1 MNGEELSSPRDW
13 GFSTR
18 ALHVGQ
24 GPDPATGAVVQPIH
38 MATTFAQQGVGKHK
52 GFEYSRTGNPTRNAL
67 EECLAALEDAKH
79 CLAFSSGLGAETT
92 LMLQLNPGDHV
103 VYMED
108 VYGGTFRL
116 FDKVLKRFGMTFTA
130 VDAGD
135 IDRVESAMT
144 EKTRMVWLES
154 PTNPLLRVVDID
166 AVSEVAHSRGAI
178 VCVDNTFATPYLQQP
193 LHLGADVVVHS
204 STKYIGGHSDV
215 VGGAMMTSNDELEKQ
230 LRFHQNAVGAVPS
243 PFDCWLLL
251 RGVKTLA
258 LRVERQSANALEI
271 ATALARHKAV
281 KRVFYPGLD
290 AHPNHSVAARQMR
303 VVTHLAIDE
312 RRIFAQQL
320 VRLVSMTDPQLV
332 LALLQPSQRG
342 APAVDLQPQPVFV
355 PGADLSDR
363 QAAFRAAVEAQQNRR
378 EVFALDGHRLAPGLA
393 AARERLGRCRR
404 LHLGRRTCRRLSA
417 LFGVRLSQLL

>member
-1 MNGEELSSPRDW
+1 LPSESDW

-18 ALHVGQ
+18 AVHVGQ
-24 GPDPATGAVVQPIH
+24 GPDPETGAVVQPIH

-52 GFEYSRTGNPTRNAL
+52 GFEYGRSGNPTRKAL
-67 EECLAALEDAKH
+67 EENLAALEDARH
-79 CLAFSSGLGAETT
+79 SLAFASGLGAETT
-92 LMLQLNPGDHV
+92 LMLLLGPGDHV

-116 FDKVLKRFGMTFTA
+116 FDKVLKRFGLTFRAIDASDLDA
-130 VDAGD
+130 V
-135 IDRVESAMT
+135 EQAMS

-166 AVSEVAHSRGAI
+166 AVSEIAHSHGAM

-215 VGGAMMTSNDELEKQ
+215 VGGALMTNNEELEKQ

-258 LRVERQSANALEI
+258 LRVERQCANAMEI
-271 ATALARHKAV
+271 ARALQANKNV
-281 KRVFYPGLD
+281 NRVFYPGLES
-290 AHPNHSVAARQMR
+290 HSNRAVAARQMR
-303 VVTHLAIDE
+303 LFGGMVSFEVADE
-312 RRIFAQQL
+312 ATAFRVLERLKIFALAESLGAVESLAEHPARMTHASIPAAERQRSGVGDGL
-320 VRLVSMTDPQLV
+320 IRLSIGVEDV
-332 LALLQPSQRG
+332 
-342 APAVDLQPQPVFV
+342 
-355 PGADLSDR
+355 ADLIADL
-363 QAAFRAAVEAQQNRR
+363 ED
-378 EVFALDGHRLAPGLA
+378 AL
-393 AARERLGRCRR
+393 
-404 LHLGRRTCRRLSA
+404 S
-417 LFGVRLSQLL
+417 

>member
-1 MNGEELSSPRDW
+1 VADERDDW

-18 ALHVGQ
+18 AVHVGQ

-38 MATTFAQQGVGKHK
+38 MATTFAQQGVGKHQ

-67 EECLAALEDAKH
+67 EENLAALEDAKH
-79 CLAFSSGLGAETT
+79 CLAFASGLGAETT
-92 LMLQLNPGDHV
+92 LMLLLSPGDHV

-116 FDKVLKRFGMTFTA
+116 FDKVLKRFGLTFSA
-130 VDAGD
+130 VDAAD
-135 IDRVESAMT
+135 LDAVEKAMT
-144 EKTRMVWLES
+144 PHTRMVWLES
-154 PTNPLLRVVDID
+154 PTNPLLRIVDID
-166 AVSEVAHSRGAI
+166 AVSEVAHTHGAT

-215 VGGAMMTSNDELEKQ
+215 VGGALMTNDEELHKQ

-258 LRVERQSANALEI
+258 LRVERQCENAMEV
-271 ATALARHKAV
+271 AGALQRDKAV

-290 AHPNHSVAARQMR
+290 EHPNHSVAARQMR
-303 VVTHLAIDE
+303 LFGGMVSFEVADE
-312 RRIFAQQL
+312 PTALRVLERLKIFAL
-320 VRLVSMTDPQLV
+320 AESLGAVESLAEHPARMTHASIPAAERKRSGVGDGLIRLSIGVED
-332 LALLQPSQRG
+332 A
-342 APAVDLQPQPVFV
+342 
-355 PGADLSDR
+355 ADLIADLE
-363 QAAFRAAVEAQQNRR
+363 QA
-378 EVFALDGHRLAPGLA
+378 LA
-393 AARERLGRCRR
+393 
-404 LHLGRRTCRRLSA
+404 
-417 LFGVRLSQLL
+417 

>member
-1 MNGEELSSPRDW
+1 MPESPHPPGPASPAGSPSPASREGNW

-18 ALHVGQ
+18 ALHIGQ

-52 GFEYSRTGNPTRNAL
+52 GFEYGRSGNPTRNAL

-79 CLAFSSGLGAETT
+79 GLAFSSGLGAETT
-92 LMLQLNPGDHV
+92 LMLLLNPGDHV

-116 FDKVLKRFGMTFTA
+116 FDKVLKRYGLTFTG
-130 VDAGD
+130 VDASD
-135 IDRVESAMT
+135 VDKVESAMT
-144 EKTRMVWLES
+144 DRTKMVWLES
-154 PTNPLLRVVDID
+154 PTNPLLRIVDID
-166 AVSEVAHSRGAI
+166 AVSEIAHSRGAM

-204 STKYIGGHSDV
+204 STKYLGGHSDV
-215 VGGAMMTSNDELEKQ
+215 VGGAIMLNDDELERQ

-258 LRVERQSANALEI
+258 LRVERQSANAMDL

-281 KRVFYPGLD
+281 KRVYYPGLD
-290 AHPNHSVAARQMR
+290 SHPNRSVAARQMR
-303 VVTHLAIDE
+303 MFGGMVSFEVADE
-312 RRIFAQQL
+312 ATAFRTLERLKIFALAESLGAVESLAEHPARMTHASIPAAERQRSGVGDGL
-320 VRLVSMTDPQLV
+320 IRLSVGVED
-332 LALLQPSQRG
+332 AG
-342 APAVDLQPQPVFV
+342 DLI
-355 PGADLSDR
+355 ADL
-363 QAAFRAAVEAQQNRR
+363 E
-378 EVFALDGHRLAPGLA
+378 
-393 AARERLGRCRR
+393 
-404 LHLGRRTCRRLSA
+404 SA
-417 LFGVRLSQLL
+417 LA

>member
-1 MNGEELSSPRDW
+1 MGRSSSPEW

-38 MATTFAQQGVGKHK
+38 MATTFAQQGVGKHQ

-92 LMLQLNPGDHV
+92 LMLLLNPGDHV

-116 FDKVLKRFGMTFTA
+116 FDKVLKRFGLTFSA
-130 VDAGD
+130 VDAAD
-135 IDRVESAMT
+135 VDAVEKSIT
-144 EKTRMVWLES
+144 PKTRMVWLES

-166 AVSEVAHSRGAI
+166 AVSEVAHSHGAM

-215 VGGAMMTSNDELEKQ
+215 VGGAIMTSSDELEKQ

-258 LRVERQSANALEI
+258 LRVERQSMNAMEV
-271 ATALARHKAV
+271 ASALQGNTAV
-281 KRVFYPGLD
+281 KRVFYPGLEN
-290 AHPNHSVAARQMR
+290 HPNRSVAARQMR
-303 VVTHLAIDE
+303 MFGGMVSFELADE
-312 RRIFAQQL
+312 ATAFRTLERLRIFALAESLGAVESLAEHPARMTHASIPAQERQRSGVGDGL
-320 VRLVSMTDPQLV
+320 IRLSIGVEDV
-332 LALLQPSQRG
+332 
-342 APAVDLQPQPVFV
+342 
-355 PGADLSDR
+355 ADLIADL
-363 QAAFRAAVEAQQNRR
+363 E
-378 EVFALDGHRLAPGLA
+378 FALK
-393 AARERLGRCRR
+393 E
-404 LHLGRRTCRRLSA
+404 S
-417 LFGVRLSQLL
+417 